1 VGVLVMS
8 QGGGGIAGGM
18 LPPGAVASAGGSAGG
33 SETGAV
39 PAGQE
44 LPDPGVGSGLA
55 WLAQSRDVSPLRS
68 HVPWSETSDSEDNDE
83 DRTTW
88 HEHGT
93 PSDRAIAAK
102 KRAQD
107 LEYTLEQFRSGSG
120 EICRRLLHETETG
133 CPLADIA
140 LLCDDGTR
148 LMVHENIL
156 CGSCEQFRAMF
167 DKSARGTSMREARD
181 RVVPM
186 PKYASRATVEAFRQW
201 MYEGELHT
209 GCRAV
214 WSRCNPVA

>member
-1 VGVLVMS
+1 MRSPVS
-8 QGGGGIAGGM
+8 
-18 LPPGAVASAGGSAGG
+18 GSD
-33 SETGAV
+33 E
-39 PAGQE
+39 
-44 LPDPGVGSGLA
+44 
-55 WLAQSRDVSPLRS
+55 
-68 HVPWSETSDSEDNDE
+68 SDYEV
-83 DRTTW
+83 RTTW
-88 HEHGT
+88 HEPGT
-93 PSDRAIAAK
+93 PSDRAIAAN

-107 LEYTLEQFRSGSG
+107 LESAKQHALDLEYTDEQFRSGSG
-120 EICRRLLHETETG
+120 KICRRLLHEAQTG

-156 CGSCEQFRAMF
+156 CGSCKQFHAMF
-167 DKSARGTSMREARD
+167 DKSAGGTSMREARD